1 MIIIISTNE
10 NKNKAIVRSNKEIV
24 TFIFKLR

>member
-10 NKNKAIVRSNKEIV
+10 SKNKAIVRSNKEIV